1 MWSKVKALLRSVK
14 ARTEETLL
22 TAIGAALAEVTTQNA
37 EGWFAS
43 CGYSII

>member
-1 MWSKVKALLRSVK
+1 MWSKVKALLRNAK
-14 ARTEETLL
+14 ARTEATLL
-22 TAIGAALAEVTTQNA
+22 AAIGAALTEVTAQNA